1 MTRAPLRQDGH
12 ITSDERT
19 TTVKVLVATQ
29 HTQGSQP
36 DDYCFTLEGELV
48 TPLAVACSN
57 PSCGCRRGFP
67 GLASSRATTTA
78 LVVDLPHIDE
88 PALVTAITD
97 SLERGG
103 WFRGLSARACRHMV
117 DDHVQAVHTVCAR
130 YPVGTIV
137 VRSDEHVYLRT
148 ARAA

>member
-1 MTRAPLRQDGH
+1 M
-12 ITSDERT
+12 
-19 TTVKVLVATQ
+19 KVLVATH

-57 PSCGCRRGFP
+57 PACGCRRGFP

-78 LVVDLPHIDE
+78 LVVDLPHINE
-88 PALVTAITD
+88 PALITAITD

-103 WFRGLSARACRHMV
+103 WFRGLSPSACRHMV
-117 DDHVQAVHTVCAR
+117 ADHVQAVHAVCAR

-137 VRSDEHVYLRT
+137 VRAAEHVYLRT
-148 ARAA
+148 SRAA